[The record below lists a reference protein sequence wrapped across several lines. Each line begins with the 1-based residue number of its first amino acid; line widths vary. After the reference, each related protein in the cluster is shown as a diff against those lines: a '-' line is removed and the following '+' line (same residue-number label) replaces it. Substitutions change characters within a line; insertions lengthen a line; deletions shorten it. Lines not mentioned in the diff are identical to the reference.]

1 MKPILLLLVCLAAV
15 RGVCADTETD
25 PQRIAEN
32 VYFVNHFF
40 ALDNISY
47 GNQRHPMQ
55 LLNLPSGGKAQRY
68 KLERH
73 LNNVYEQGD
82 IRARDLVIFRS
93 GKLRSTG
100 ILVDIYKEEQRPL
113 SFAIWLPALRKIRRH
128 AEPDPADVWGG
139 SVFTYGDIYLRKPED
154 ERHQLLGT
162 VPFADCL
169 GMIEEISGTPAPA
182 CDMRGRPVFHLRS
195 FSRQDNGWYDYRDQY
210 IDMDSYADYRA
221 EYYKGGKLIKVID
234 KDWHSMGL
242 ADPRA
247 QYWRY
252 WYGRD
257 LRSGSE
263 GLAWVNEGQVR
274 WNQKVNKGLWS
285 LATLRR
291 LSR

>member
-1 MKPILLLLVCLAAV
+1 MKPYLLLLVCMAGGDVSAN
-15 RGVCADTETD
+15 AETD
-25 PQRIAEN
+25 GQRIAEN

-47 GNQRHPMQ
+47 GNKRHPMQ
-55 LLNLPSGGKAQRY
+55 LLNLTSGGKAQRY

-82 IRARDLVIFRS
+82 VRARDLVIFRS

-100 ILVDIYKEEQRPL
+100 ILVDIYKDDKRPL
-113 SFAIWLPALRKIRRH
+113 SFAIWLPALRKIRRY

-139 SVFTYGDIYLRKPED
+139 SIFTYGDIYLRKPED
-154 ERHQLLGT
+154 ERHQLLGKIR
-162 VPFADCL
+162 FADCL
-169 GMIEEISGTPAPA
+169 GMVEGVSGIPKPA
-182 CDMRGRPVFHLRS
+182 CGIKRRMVFQVRS

-210 IDMDSYADYRA
+210 VDMETYADYRA
-221 EYYKGGKLIKVID
+221 EYYKDGKLVKVID
-234 KDWHSMGL
+234 KDWRSMQL

-252 WYGRD
+252 WYGKD

-274 WNQKVNKGLWS
+274 WNNKVNKGLWS